1 MTTNNRFSD
10 ITMTAVTKRQPR
22 IELSTSALQHN
33 FKRVRKLAPHSKVV
47 CMVKADAYGHGIEFA
62 LNALQDTDAFGVACI
77 SEARQIRQLGYKQ
90 PVTLIEGVFSPAEW
104 IEASQQQFECVVHQQ
119 QQVQWALAHPHTYQK
134 NNLKIWLK
142 LNSGM
147 NRLGLQPDELLT
159 AALKLRAAGFELVL
173 TMHFANADV
182 PDHPLNQQQIQT
194 FLHLKQQLEPIEASC
209 CNSAAIFNW
218 PELHFNYV
226 RPGIMLYG
234 ASPYD
239 NVSANKLDLR
249 PVMHLKSN
257 LIAIQHVNVE
267 QVIGY
272 GSRFTTTRPTR
283 LGIVAMG
290 YGDGYPRALTHGA
303 YVSIQGHEAPLLGRV
318 SMDLLAVDLTD
329 LPTSIHIG
337 DEVTLWGDNP
347 SVDLIAKHNNTIG
360 YELLCRLTQ
369 RIKRISLNAE
379 GNILIKSN

>member
-1 MTTNNRFSD
+1 MHTV
-10 ITMTAVTKRQPR
+10 IKRQPR
-22 IELSTSALQHN
+22 VELSTSALQHN
-33 FKRVRKLAPHSKVV
+33 LKRVRELAPQSKVV

-77 SEARQIRQLGYKQ
+77 EEARQIRQLGCSQ
-90 PVTLIEGVFSPAEW
+90 LVTLIEGVFSPAEW
-104 IEASQQQFECVVHQQ
+104 LEASQLQFECVVHQQ
-119 QQVQWALAHPHTYQK
+119 QQVDWALAHPEIYQQ

-147 NRLGLQPDELLT
+147 NRLGLQPDELLK
-159 AALKLRAAGFELVL
+159 AAHQLRAAGFELVL

-182 PDHPLNQQQIQT
+182 PEHPLNQQQIQT
-194 FLHLKQQLEPIEASC
+194 FLHLRQQLEPIEASC

-218 PELHFNYV
+218 PELHFDYV

-239 NVSANKLDLR
+239 YISAAKLDLR

-257 LIAIQHVNVE
+257 LIAIQHVNAD

-290 YGDGYPRALTHGA
+290 YGDGYPRALSHGA

-329 LPTSIHIG
+329 LPSTIDIG
-337 DEVTLWGDNP
+337 AEVTLWGDNP
-347 SVDLIAKHNNTIG
+347 TVDLIAQYNNTIG
-360 YELLCRLTQ
+360 YELLCRLTN
-369 RIKRISLNAE
+369 RPKRI
-379 GNILIKSN
+379 IF